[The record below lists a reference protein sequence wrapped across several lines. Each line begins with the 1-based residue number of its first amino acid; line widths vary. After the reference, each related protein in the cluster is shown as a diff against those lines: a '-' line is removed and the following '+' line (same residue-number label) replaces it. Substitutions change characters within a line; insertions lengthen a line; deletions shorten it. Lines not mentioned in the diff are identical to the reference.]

1 MQIIHPLPLSP
12 SLIGVSLDEE
22 WSYRVV
28 GGVKE
33 TSQSKQSGKVQLR
46 KETVKL
52 MEVVGDDRRLYVV
65 GGARGGARNNNLNRC
80 IINFTLCIPL
90 H

>member
-1 MQIIHPLPLSP
+1 M
-12 SLIGVSLDEE
+12 
-22 WSYRVV
+22 

-52 MEVVGDDRRLYVV
+52 VKVVGDDRGLYVV
-65 GGARGGARNNNLNRC
+65 GGARGGARNN
-80 IINFTLCIPL
+80 
-90 H
+90 